1 MTGHRIPSVTTT
13 RVLIVGLALLAAGLA
28 MWRVRSMAPAPD
40 TPYFP
45 PGHIQ
50 IASPTREGESG
61 AAGSDSNAKAP
72 ENQQE
77 RAPTQ
82 QAQAQAP
89 TSPALVAADKPDQE
103 PKKPPQ
109 GPTASEVRAALTAW
123 RLAWESRDVENYMR
137 FYHPNFPSRETFE
150 RQKNS
155 VMTRAKSIEVGADN
169 IQVTEEAGRVRAVF
183 LQTYRSD
190 TYQSRDVKT
199 QIWVGGNDGP
209 QILSESIQSRRDPAN

>member
-50 IASPTREGESG
+50 IASPTREGELG
-61 AAGSDSNAKAP
+61 AAGSESSAKAP
-72 ENQQE
+72 ENQQD
-77 RAPTQ
+77 RAAAQ
-82 QAQAQAP
+82 QDQAP
-89 TSPALVAADKPDQE
+89 ASPASVAADKTSQE
-103 PKKPPQ
+103 PQKPPQ

-123 RLAWESRDVENYMR
+123 RLAWESRDVANYMR
-137 FYHPNFPSRETFE
+137 FYHPNFSGRENFE
-150 RQKNS
+150 RQKNT
-155 VMTRAKSIEVGADN
+155 VMTRAKSIEVGTDD
-169 IQVTEEAGRVRAVF
+169 IQITEEAGRVRAVF

-209 QILSESIQSRRDPAN
+209 QILSESIQSRRDPTNE

>member
-50 IASPTREGESG
+50 IASPKREGESG
-61 AAGSDSNAKAP
+61 AAGSEPDAKAP
-72 ENQQE
+72 ANQQE
-77 RAPTQ
+77 RPSAQ
-82 QAQAQAP
+82 QTQAP
-89 TSPALVAADKPDQE
+89 ASMSATVSADNTAQE
-103 PKKPPQ
+103 TKKPPQ
-109 GPTASEVRAALTAW
+109 GPNASEVRAALTAW
-123 RLAWESRDVENYMR
+123 RLAWESRDVANYMR
-137 FYHPNFPSRETFE
+137 FYHPNFPGRETFE
-150 RQKNS
+150 RQKNN

-169 IQVTEEAGRVRAVF
+169 IQITEEPGRVRAVF

-190 TYQSRDVKT
+190 TYQSKDVKT
-199 QIWVGGNDGP
+199 QIWISGSDGP
-209 QILSESIQSRRDPAN
+209 QILSESIQARRDPANE